1 MFEAKSAV
9 AVRRLLTFLL
19 VAGVMGT
26 ITARVFDPAR
36 DARAEML
43 SRQQERMET
52 LINQKRQQN
61 EALRSELHSLEA
73 SDYGWQE
80 PARRDLHMLMPGEVV
95 FHFPVE

>member
-9 AVRRLLTFLL
+9 AVRRFLAFLL

-26 ITARVFDPAR
+26 VSARLFDPAR
-36 DARAEML
+36 DARSEML
-43 SRQQERMET
+43 SRQQDRMES

-61 EALRSELHSLEA
+61 EELRAELQSLEA
-73 SDYGWQE
+73 GDLGWKA